1 MTRYPTKE
9 EKMNIIDGEAMERA
23 HMSGIERKIDDIWM
37 SSKKSFLEKMIEM
50 EVESKT
56 NLRNQLAKQGIVTGI
71 QSTTRTKIG
80 SCIGIDHYGLRAQ
93 YATWYRDHIE
103 RFVTGYANRYPVTFY
118 LQDGRKTRTFLLDNV
133 QLDIIFSYLTQN
145 NFHIE
150 STHSKF

>member
-1 MTRYPTKE
+1 
-9 EKMNIIDGEAMERA
+9 MNIIDGEAMERA
-23 HMSGIERKIDDIWM
+23 HMSGIENKIDDIWM
-37 SSKKSFLEKMIEM
+37 SSKRSFLEKMTEM
-50 EVESKT
+50 EAESKT
-56 NLRNQLAKQGIVTGI
+56 TLRNQLAKVGIVN
-71 QSTTRTKIG
+71 TTRTKSG
-80 SCIGIDHYGLRAQ
+80 SCIGLDAFGLRTQ
-93 YATWYRDHIE
+93 YSTWYRDHIE